1 MEVGIL
7 ILTKKEIEQIRII
20 IAKAVEIP
28 PDDINI
34 ILAKKDKPTLY
45 VVDYREYN
53 LVSGFNHIP
62 TIEEVREDLK
72 ELYLKA
78 KEWEMEEKGFI

>member
-1 MEVGIL
+1 MEKGTL
-7 ILTKKEIEQIRII
+7 ILTKKEIEKIRII
-20 IAKAVEIP
+20 IAKAAQIP

-34 ILAKKDKPTLY
+34 IPEKQNKSTLY
-45 VVDYREYN
+45 VVNYKEYN
-53 LVSGFNHIP
+53 LVMGFDYIP
-62 TIEEVREDLK
+62 TTKEVKEDIK